1 MLFSIGERW
10 NKAFYGRIIN
20 QSMEINKA
28 RVLHI
33 SKYYYPFLGGTE
45 QVARDIVNA
54 LIGTGAQQKVI
65 CFNEDASDG
74 KTSCKHGETRTDV
87 IDGIDVIRC
96 GYQMKTSSQAVSK
109 TYGKELKM
117 LMNEFRPNIVIL
129 HYPNPFVTHYLLKY
143 KDRDFKLL
151 VYWHLDITKQKVL
164 KYFFHKQNLDLIKRA
179 DKILGATPKHVD
191 ESAFTPQ
198 FGDKRYI
205 LPYMIDESNLVMTDQ
220 EIEEGNRIKEK
231 YAGKVLGFFIGR
243 HVPYKGLTYLIKASK
258 ELGNENIHFLIAGS
272 GELTES
278 LKEEAKGDPKVEFLG
293 RINDSERRSY
303 LYASD
308 IVCFPSITRNE
319 GFGLALAE
327 GMYFGHPAV
336 TFTIPGSGVNYVNLD
351 GVTGIECPNC
361 DYKAYADALRK
372 LCKDVSLREKYGASA
387 RQRVLENFTNSSF
400 KVNVELL
407 IEGL

>member
-1 MLFSIGERW
+1 MDI
-10 NKAFYGRIIN
+10 K
-20 QSMEINKA
+20 KA

-45 QVARDIVNA
+45 QVARDMVKA
-54 LIGTGAQQKVI
+54 LIGTGAKQKVI

-74 KTSCKHGETRTDV
+74 NTTCKHGETRTDV
-87 IDGIDVIRC
+87 IDGVDIIRC
-96 GYQMKTSSQAVSK
+96 GYFLKARSQAVSA
-109 TYGKELKM
+109 TYGRELKRVM
-117 LMNEFRPNIVIL
+117 DEFRPNIIIL
-129 HYPNPFVTHYLLKY
+129 HYPNPFVTHYLMKY
-143 KDRDFKLL
+143 RSRDFKLL
-151 VYWHLDITKQKVL
+151 VYWHLDITKQKLL
-164 KYFFHKQNLDLIKRA
+164 KHLFHGQNLALIDRA

-205 LPYMIDESNLVMTDQ
+205 LPYMIDEGNLVITEE
-220 EIEEGNRIKEK
+220 EIEAGKRIKEK
-231 YAGKVLGFFIGR
+231 YAGKTLGFFIGR

-258 ELGNENIHFLIAGS
+258 ELGDADIHFLVAGS

-293 RINDSERRSY
+293 RITDSERRSY
-303 LYASD
+303 LYACD
-308 IVCFPSITRNE
+308 IVLFPSITRNE

-361 DYKAYADALRK
+361 DYKAYAAALQK
-372 LCKDVSLREKYGASA
+372 LTDDKELRDKMGLAA
-387 RQRVLENFTNSSF
+387 RQRVEDLFLEKQFRRNIRC
-400 KVNVELL
+400 L
-407 IEGL
+407 IESLDKE

>member
-1 MLFSIGERW
+1 MDI
-10 NKAFYGRIIN
+10 K
-20 QSMEINKA
+20 KA

-45 QVARDIVNA
+45 QVARDMVKA
-54 LIGTGAQQKVI
+54 LIGTGAKQKVI

-74 KTSCKHGETRTDV
+74 NTTCKHGETRTDV
-87 IDGIDVIRC
+87 IDGVDIIRC
-96 GYQMKTSSQAVSK
+96 GYFLKARSQAVSA
-109 TYGKELKM
+109 TYGRELKRVM
-117 LMNEFRPNIVIL
+117 DEFRPNIIIL
-129 HYPNPFVTHYLLKY
+129 HYPNPFVTHYLMKY
-143 KDRDFKLL
+143 RSRDFKLL
-151 VYWHLDITKQKVL
+151 VYWHLDITKQKLL
-164 KYFFHKQNLDLIKRA
+164 KHLFHGQNLALIDRA

-205 LPYMIDESNLVMTDQ
+205 LPYMIDEGNLVITEE
-220 EIEEGNRIKEK
+220 EIEAGKRIKEK
-231 YAGKVLGFFIGR
+231 YAGKTLGFFIGR

-258 ELGNENIHFLIAGS
+258 ELGDADMHFLVAGS
-272 GELTES
+272 GELTVP

-293 RINDSERRSY
+293 RITDSERRSY
-303 LYASD
+303 LYACD
-308 IVCFPSITRNE
+308 IVLFPSITRNE

-361 DYKAYADALRK
+361 DYEAYAAALKK
-372 LCKDVSLREKYGASA
+372 LADDKELREKMGSAA
-387 RQRVLENFTNSSF
+387 RQRVLDNFTSESF
-400 KVNVELL
+400 KKNL
-407 IEGL
+407 ITLINNL